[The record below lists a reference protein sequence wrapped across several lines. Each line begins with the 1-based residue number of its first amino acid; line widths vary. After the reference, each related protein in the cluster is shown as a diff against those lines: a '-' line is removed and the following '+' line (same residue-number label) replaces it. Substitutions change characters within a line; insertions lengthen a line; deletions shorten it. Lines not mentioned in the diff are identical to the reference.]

1 MDSTRCYGWYE
12 AQFLRKIKRIKSEKK
27 GACLAVI
34 LCSRPWA
41 VVGGLNWLSRLFV
54 LQFCNVLQLSF
65 LSLYR
70 CIYFL
75 MILHWGVSAKRTEN
89 QQQQSIASL
98 LPTHRASEGFAFHTS
113 FTACGCEAATK
124 TALAQAASHHQK
136 PQLAAR
142 IQNFTEKICGEKY
155 FYKQPQLLESL
166 SHCRNEIF
174 LFSMSIL
181 FQTKQSSICQNVL
194 CIKGD
199 VKCIMLCSP
208 RNNLFFE
215 CLFELYLFTLGT
227 NTSTEEYSILSRRL
241 KKY

>member
-34 LCSRPWA
+34 SCSQPWA

-98 LPTHRASEGFAFHTS
+98 LPTRRASEGFAFHTS

-155 FYKQPQLLESL
+155 FINNHNYWKVSVAAEMKSFCSVWVFSFKPNSL
-166 SHCRNEIF
+166 AYAKMFC
-174 LFSMSIL
+174 
-181 FQTKQSSICQNVL
+181 VL
-194 CIKGD
+194 KE
-199 VKCIMLCSP
+199 M
-208 RNNLFFE
+208 
-215 CLFELYLFTLGT
+215 
-227 NTSTEEYSILSRRL
+227 
-241 KKY
+241 